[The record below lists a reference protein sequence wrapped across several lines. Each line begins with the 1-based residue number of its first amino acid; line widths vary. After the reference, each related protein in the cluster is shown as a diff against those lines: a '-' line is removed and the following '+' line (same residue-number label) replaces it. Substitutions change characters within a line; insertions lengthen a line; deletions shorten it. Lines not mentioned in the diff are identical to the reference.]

1 MVFTTFKLE
10 MPHNTICVFS
20 QYATSVLIGCFEFKV
35 LWEIA
40 ESKRKDFASGNL
52 WLHMA
57 IKSCAERQGSII

>member
-20 QYATSVLIGCFEFKV
+20 QYAASVHIGYFEFRV
-35 LWEIA
+35 LREIA

-52 WLHMA
+52 QLHIA
-57 IKSCAERQGSII
+57 IKNCAERQGSII